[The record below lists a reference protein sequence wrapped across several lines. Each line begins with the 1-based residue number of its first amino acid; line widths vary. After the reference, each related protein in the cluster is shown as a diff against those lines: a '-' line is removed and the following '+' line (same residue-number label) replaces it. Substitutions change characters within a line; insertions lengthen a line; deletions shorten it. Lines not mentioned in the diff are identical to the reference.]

1 MTVGG
6 TQKTDQLYRKFLF
19 GSNYGSCV
27 DIFAPGQRVQSAYY
41 TDTNSYATLDGTSQ
55 ATPLVSGAAAV
66 YWNMLPDNADA
77 NQVKKTILNTCS
89 KGKLKITE
97 SVPQSFIQQTKNCLL
112 HIQTINPSKIILPS
126 TSPPTPPEQKI
137 YHDVNLDEIEKL
149 ITDMEQQNYAVSFMQ
164 NYRSSANSTHYNFI
178 FTHMKKKKFQ
188 TFIFIAKKKVQEIRD
203 QLSPKGFE
211 VTFIHDLQFNKLN
224 RFVVVLT
231 KNKKHNYRVY
241 MRVEPEQMS
250 KLKANIAS
258 EGMIL
263 YSTSVILN
271 KIQNTTLHTLLYS
284 NETTTHARFHYDVK
298 KATMFNKVDVLKH
311 GYHLKHLSNYVE
323 NGRERYAVVLHKC
336 SKPVEKYG
344 IIFDI
349 DPKNYKRD
357 LTN

>member
-1 MTVGG
+1 MLTVGG

-89 KGKLKITE
+89 KGKLKIAK
-97 SVPQSFIQQTKNCLL
+97 SVPSSFIQQTKNCLL
-112 HIQTINPSKIILPS
+112 HIQSTPPPPPSK
-126 TSPPTPPEQKI
+126 QKI
-137 YHDVNLDEIEKL
+137 YHDVNLDKIEML
-149 ITDMEQQNYAVSFMQ
+149 ITEMEQQNYAVSFMQ
-164 NYRSSANSTHYNFI
+164 NYRSSANSTHYSFI
-178 FTHMKKKKFQ
+178 FTHTKKKKFQ

-231 KNKKHNYRVY
+231 KSKKYSYRVY
-241 MRVEPEQMS
+241 MRVEPEQM
-250 KLKANIAS
+250 
-258 EGMIL
+258 
-263 YSTSVILN
+263 
-271 KIQNTTLHTLLYS
+271 
-284 NETTTHARFHYDVK
+284 
-298 KATMFNKVDVLKH
+298 
-311 GYHLKHLSNYVE
+311 
-323 NGRERYAVVLHKC
+323 
-336 SKPVEKYG
+336 
-344 IIFDI
+344 
-349 DPKNYKRD
+349 
-357 LTN
+357 